1 MLFRQLHLRVEGE
14 FHMKAI
20 YLKFKISLMLA
31 LIMLGEVACTPKQTV
46 PQQPTPF
53 NQAVQSLAH
62 DLFVQLKDARGL
74 LEATPSVIMLNPF
87 IDGDSGNIVAVSQDI
102 ERHIHTEKAKNFSQ
116 LTLKNMTRENLLE
129 AYYLMSG
136 VINMEPYGNSR
147 EKHYHLYASILDIKK
162 GEIVAS
168 SNIWVQETDLDFTPS
183 ALYKDSPM
191 YLKDQHFESLV
202 KIAKGHSGDKAD
214 IKYYGALQTN
224 VILEEARNA
233 YDNYRYNEALSLFK
247 EAANRQ
253 DGQVMKAYAG
263 LYNTYY
269 KLGNMQGVEDAF
281 YKMVAIGMLTNNL
294 STRFLFSVN
303 TTEFIEDTELRHQY
317 QLWLKKIA
325 EYFQESKQCI
335 EIIGH
340 SSRSGTEAHNL
351 QLSWQRADK
360 IQQLLMHY
368 APHIGY
374 RLTTVGKGFSENI
387 VGTGT
392 DDARD
397 AIDRRVEFAVTGCPF

>member
-1 MLFRQLHLRVEGE
+1 MKTINFRFKLFL
-14 FHMKAI
+14 I
-20 YLKFKISLMLA
+20 ISLTV
-31 LIMLGEVACTPKQTV
+31 LGLLACTAKKTM
-46 PQQPTPF
+46 PQQLTPF
-53 NQAVQSLAH
+53 NQAVQSLTH
-62 DLFVQLKDARGL
+62 ELFVQLKNARGML
-74 LEATPSVIMLNPF
+74 ATTPPVIMLNPF
-87 IDGDSGNIVAVSQDI
+87 IDGDSGNIVAVSQEI
-102 ERHIHTEKAKNFSQ
+102 EQHIHTEKAKNFSQ
-116 LTLKNMTRENLLE
+116 LTLKSMTRENLLNS
-129 AYYLMSG
+129 YYLMSG
-136 VINMEPYGNSR
+136 VINIEPYGHSA

-168 SNIWVQETDLDFTPS
+168 SNIWVQETNLDFTPS

-202 KIAKGHSGDKAD
+202 KIAKSQPGDKAD
-214 IKYYGALQTN
+214 IKYYDALQTN

-233 YDNYRYNEALSLFK
+233 YDNHRYNEALSLFN
-247 EAANRQ
+247 EAANRR

-269 KLGNMQGVEDAF
+269 KLDNMQGVEDAF
-281 YKMVAIGMLTNNL
+281 YNMIAIGMLTSNL

-303 TTEFIEDTELRHQY
+303 TTEFIDDQALREQY
-317 QLWLKKIA
+317 ALWLKKIA
-325 EYFQESKQCI
+325 EYFQEGEQCI

-340 SSRSGTEAHNL
+340 SSRSGSEAHNL

-360 IQQLLMHY
+360 IQQLLLQNVPY
-368 APHIGY
+368 IGH
-374 RLTTVGKGFSENI
+374 RLTTVGKGFSQNI

-397 AIDRRVEFAVTGCPF
+397 AIDRRVEFAVVGCYF